1 MSLLDG
7 AIAAIR
13 LIDADFG
20 ELIAALYARRF
31 TGYTGVHWL
40 NGVPRQVDLPGTT
53 VNLMKSVDKRTNLPE
68 AVAVAGRV
76 TSRA

>member
-7 AIAAIR
+7 AIAIIKV
-13 LIDADFG
+13 IDADFG
-20 ELIAALYARRF
+20 ELVTALYARRF

-53 VNLMKSVDKRTNLPE
+53 INLTKTVDKRTNLPE
-68 AVAVAGRV
+68 AVAVAGRA